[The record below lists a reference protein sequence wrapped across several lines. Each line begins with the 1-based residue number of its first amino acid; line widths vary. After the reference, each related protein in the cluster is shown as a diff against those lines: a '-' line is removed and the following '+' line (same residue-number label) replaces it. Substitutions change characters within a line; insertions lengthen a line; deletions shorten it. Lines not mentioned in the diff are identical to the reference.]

1 MSDEFLGDCR
11 QALENEFFQKKNEA
25 LLQELRRAHETEERR
40 EALQAVSG
48 IQSLELIEALLEL
61 DIGPDTFAALTL
73 LPLVL
78 VSWADGVVGGKER
91 DAILKAAREALR
103 GETIERSRAVAKATG
118 GFLGF
123 GNKISDEE
131 ESVLTDLEAAFS
143 GS

>member
-61 DIGPDTFAALTL
+61 VRVVC
-73 LPLVL
+73 VL
-78 VSWADGVVGGKER
+78 E
-91 DAILKAAREALR
+91 LK
-103 GETIERSRAVAKATG
+103 
-118 GFLGF
+118 
-123 GNKISDEE
+123 
-131 ESVLTDLEAAFS
+131 
-143 GS
+143 